1 MRIKGLHVFFT
12 ILFIL
17 LGGFLYYLQIV
28 KAPLYKDLSY
38 RNSIRLLNIPAP
50 RGVIYDRHNKVIA
63 GNEVSFGVFIVPQ
76 EAEDIDDEIAMLS
89 NILDVQESVLKKN
102 YKRNYYAPF
111 APCELIRGISKREAI
126 LVEETKVNIPG
137 VLVKEIPS
145 RIYPYKEAFAHIIGY
160 IGEIGKSEL
169 ELLKSYGYNVKD
181 LIGKDGIERVSDNSL
196 RGRNGGMQIQIDNRG
211 HQAKILNF
219 KKAVSG
225 RSISLTLDAG
235 FQNLMWNM
243 MKNRKGAA
251 IFMDPHTGEI
261 LSMVS
266 SPSYD
271 SNKSVASLLNDEDS
285 PLLNRA
291 IMGQYP
297 PGSLFKIIVALAGL
311 ESGKLNNETTFTCRG
326 KLDIGMDKFSCWN
339 RDGHGDMVMED
350 AIIESCNVYFYNAG
364 ILLGVDRIYEYARQ
378 LGFSRPTGIELFGEM
393 EGLLPS
399 RMWKRMYKKENWYT
413 GDTANLSIGQGYLL
427 ATPLQV
433 VRMMACVANGG
444 VLVEPRV
451 LKKIGDNEITSS
463 RKRDLKIKSEN
474 LDLIRK
480 SLKGVVEDEN
490 GTGFRAWNS
499 LTSVSGKTGSS
510 QAGEGSR
517 SHAWFAGF
525 APSENP
531 EVSFVIFLEHGGS
544 GGDFPALIAK
554 KAVKYWHIHKDRL

>member
-339 RDGHGDMVMED
+339 RDGHGDMVLED

-444 VLVEPRV
+444 VLVEPHV

-463 RKRDLKIKSEN
+463 RKGI
-474 LDLIRK
+474 
-480 SLKGVVEDEN
+480 
-490 GTGFRAWNS
+490 
-499 LTSVSGKTGSS
+499 
-510 QAGEGSR
+510 
-517 SHAWFAGF
+517 
-525 APSENP
+525 
-531 EVSFVIFLEHGGS
+531 
-544 GGDFPALIAK
+544 
-554 KAVKYWHIHKDRL
+554 